1 MADIK
6 SSLDKN
12 KSVGPYSVPQNIL
25 IPLKNEISDPL
36 ADLFNLSFS
45 SGIFQSVLKITK
57 VVPVY
62 KKDSKLDYQ
71 NYCPISL
78 LSNIEKT
85 FEKLMYKCLYKFLND
100 NNILYELQ
108 FGFKQNFS
116 TTHPLT
122 NSTENITPAL
132 DEGKIGYGIFVDLQ
146 KAFDTVEYEILLS
159 KLDHYGVCGLT
170 NNWFKSHPTD
180 HKQYV
185 SINGYNSSLSSIAY
199 GVPQE
204 SVLGPLLFLLYIN
217 DLYRAKSTT
226 LLMILT
232 SCF

>member
-57 VVPVY
+57 VVQVY

-170 NNWFKSHPTD
+170 NNWFKSNLTD
-180 HKQYV
+180 CKQYV

-217 DLYRAKSTT
+217 DSYRAKSTT

-232 SCF
+232 SYF